1 MENIP
6 ATTSPQETAHSETI
20 TTATPQS
27 ATPQEI
33 PIDEADKIGH
43 ATTIGLERPT
53 AGTAPN
59 HHASTP
65 VQHSAQFA
73 STSIAGTSGNMATS
87 LYGSLPLYTLIGSH
101 TMEPP
106 GTYFP
111 LNTRNVVPNL
121 ADMVTSPYVT
131 SSNCM
136 TTMLPNLT
144 SNATLCN
151 IAPAFQQFPSYTA
164 MHNPPTSVSSSG
176 FSYPNFIPAQT
187 ISSGMHSN
195 ATPTCR
201 STLAADVNLTAAHI
215 ASRQV
220 LTKDLPTFSGRPEDW
235 PLFITNYEQS
245 TIRCGFSDQE
255 NLIRLQKCL
264 KGPALEAVRGRL
276 MVPSTVGL
284 AINTLRMLYGR
295 PDVIHQAMQRRLRE
309 EPSVKPDKLETLVA
323 FSLAVQNYRATMQA
337 VGLTDYLNDP
347 VLLNELVAKLP
358 CSQRLSW
365 GQQCMSL
372 SRADIA
378 AFDEWLFSLAMC
390 ASQVTSLQ
398 PSAVASDHT
407 NNEMK
412 KGRREAHKARIMVH
426 EVMPTDKAINCVKCR
441 ANHKLSDCNAFIA
454 LSKND
459 RWKFIREKRLCL
471 RCFKP
476 HFIRRCTSK
485 KCCGVDS
492 CKMAHNPLL
501 HTTSSEAIEK
511 REQTTLYHE
520 PVTVDDKEQQR
531 TLFRYVEVTLHSD
544 SKSINTFALIDEG
557 ASCTLIESELADEL
571 ALDGPVGSLCLR
583 WTGEITQSE
592 VHSKCVSLFI
602 SSTVVPAQKYKLI
615 NVRTV
620 ANLGLPQQSLFS
632 DTISNN
638 AHFKGLPIRPYNRSR
653 ARILIGLDNAKVG
666 VPIEIRENKD
676 SNLIAAKCRLGW
688 SIYGR
693 GTINCTEQSRVFH
706 TCECSPSAEDRM
718 DQQMKAFFSIDS
730 TGVYAP
736 TKPLLCKDDERAI
749 KLMENSTRFCAAEK
763 RWETGLLWKND
774 VVELPD
780 SLPMAIRRLSCLES
794 KMERDPSTNRF
805 LIDIIQDYERKGYVR
820 KLEKNEIEHSGR
832 SWYLPIFTVLNANKN
847 KTRLVWDAAAKVSG
861 IGLNDMLLKG
871 PDLLKSLLGILLR
884 FRERPFAVCGDIR
897 EMFHQIR
904 IIKEDQTAQKFLWRN
919 GDRSRDYDVYVMN
932 VMTFGASC
940 SPSLANYVK
949 NRNAERFADHHRDD
963 VHAIVENT
971 FVDDWLQSADTED
984 ELATLATTVH
994 WIHQEGGFQMR
1005 NWVSNSKGVLASL
1018 HAEHA
1023 ADAKCFEEPEA
1034 VIEKV
1039 LGMWWQP
1046 VSDELTFFERFPKE
1060 IFDKNTVLSKRQI
1073 LRTIMT
1079 IFDPLGLLGFA
1090 IIQAKIILQDVWRS
1104 GVGWDQPI
1112 KEEQRNNWFKWVRR
1126 IPSINGIRIPRCF
1139 SLAFKSKI
1147 NELHI
1152 FVDASIKAYAALAYV
1167 RSEVD
1172 TQICCT
1178 LIASKTHVAPLKPI
1192 SVPRCWGYD

>member
-6 ATTSPQETAHSETI
+6 ATTSPHETAHSETI

-27 ATPQEI
+27 AIPQEI

-43 ATTIGLERPT
+43 TTTIGLETPT
-53 AGTAPN
+53 AGTA
-59 HHASTP
+59 
-65 VQHSAQFA
+65 
-73 STSIAGTSGNMATS
+73 
-87 LYGSLPLYTLIGSH
+87 
-101 TMEPP
+101 
-106 GTYFP
+106 
-111 LNTRNVVPNL
+111 
-121 ADMVTSPYVT
+121 
-131 SSNCM
+131 
-136 TTMLPNLT
+136 
-144 SNATLCN
+144 
-151 IAPAFQQFPSYTA
+151 
-164 MHNPPTSVSSSG
+164 
-176 FSYPNFIPAQT
+176 
-187 ISSGMHSN
+187 
-195 ATPTCR
+195 
-201 STLAADVNLTAAHI
+201 
-215 ASRQV
+215 
-220 LTKDLPTFSGRPEDW
+220 
-235 PLFITNYEQS
+235 
-245 TIRCGFSDQE
+245 
-255 NLIRLQKCL
+255 
-264 KGPALEAVRGRL
+264 
-276 MVPSTVGL
+276 
-284 AINTLRMLYGR
+284 
-295 PDVIHQAMQRRLRE
+295 
-309 EPSVKPDKLETLVA
+309 
-323 FSLAVQNYRATMQA
+323 
-337 VGLTDYLNDP
+337 
-347 VLLNELVAKLP
+347 
-358 CSQRLSW
+358 
-365 GQQCMSL
+365 
-372 SRADIA
+372 
-378 AFDEWLFSLAMC
+378 
-390 ASQVTSLQ
+390 
-398 PSAVASDHT
+398 
-407 NNEMK
+407 
-412 KGRREAHKARIMVH
+412 
-426 EVMPTDKAINCVKCR
+426 
-441 ANHKLSDCNAFIA
+441 
-454 LSKND
+454 
-459 RWKFIREKRLCL
+459 
-471 RCFKP
+471 
-476 HFIRRCTSK
+476 
-485 KCCGVDS
+485 
-492 CKMAHNPLL
+492 
-501 HTTSSEAIEK
+501 
-511 REQTTLYHE
+511 
-520 PVTVDDKEQQR
+520 
-531 TLFRYVEVTLHSD
+531 
-544 SKSINTFALIDEG
+544 
-557 ASCTLIESELADEL
+557 
-571 ALDGPVGSLCLR
+571 
-583 WTGEITQSE
+583 
-592 VHSKCVSLFI
+592 
-602 SSTVVPAQKYKLI
+602 
-615 NVRTV
+615 
-620 ANLGLPQQSLFS
+620 
-632 DTISNN
+632 
-638 AHFKGLPIRPYNRSR
+638 GLPIRPYNRSR

-693 GTINCTEQSRVFH
+693 GTIDCTEQSRVLH

-763 RWETGLLWKND
+763 RWETGLLWKHD

-794 KMERDPSTNRF
+794 KIERDPSTSRF
-805 LIDIIQDYERKGYVR
+805 LIDIIQDYERKG
-820 KLEKNEIEHSGR
+820 
-832 SWYLPIFTVLNANKN
+832 
-847 KTRLVWDAAAKVSG
+847 LVWDAAAKVSG

-949 NRNAERFADHHRDD
+949 NRNAERFADHHRDA

-1005 NWVSNSKGVLASL
+1005 NWVSYSKGVLASL

-1034 VIEKV
+1034 VIE
-1039 LGMWWQP
+1039 
-1046 VSDELTFFERFPKE
+1046 
-1060 IFDKNTVLSKRQI
+1060 KRQI

-1104 GVGWDQPI
+1104 GVGWDQPV

-1178 LIASKTHVAPLKPI
+1178 LIASKTRVAPLKPI
-1192 SVPRCWGYD
+1192 SVPRLELLAAVLGLRLANFIESELSIKVSRRTFWTDSKNVLFWLRSDSRKFNQFVALRVGEILEGSVIKEWRWVPSRENIADEGTKWSDNRGFDDNQRWFGGPKFLLEEESSWPVLQFSDADDEAAEDLHHTDFDDTTTMNTSVITPDANRFSCWEKLRTTHRFILRFIRFITKGKQCSKSLEALLGKDDLDSAELAIMINCQGEVFHEEISRLRNDNPISQPV